1 MTYWKQT
8 NRNEQ
13 NSKSENSRSNDKK
26 KAKKGKAKKGIWRM
40 PWLSEAMK
48 DVISCEK
55 LRGSAN
61 TT

>member
-26 KAKKGKAKKGIWRM
+26 KAKKGIWRM
-40 PWLSEAMK
+40 PWLSEARK